1 MPELNF
7 ESALAGVAAPSGLA
21 VSLREISERGMID
34 LRGLASSRKFMAA
47 AKAALG
53 VDLPRQPRSS
63 VSWGDVK
70 ALWLAPDQWLIL
82 CPRTKAVTLLAEL
95 RGALGGIH
103 SLAVDVSDMRA
114 IIRIEGDGSREIL
127 MKGTSLNL
135 LSSDYPAG
143 TARRMS
149 FAGIAALLH
158 VVEDDIFDI
167 YVFRSYAHYAW
178 EFRLATAREPAQVR
192 LFGKQTFSYE

>member
-1 MPELNF
+1 MPELTY
-7 ESALAGVAAPSGLA
+7 ESALAGVAVPSGLA
-21 VSLREISERGMID
+21 VSLREIPERGMID

-53 VDLPRQPRSS
+53 TDLPRQPRSS
-63 VSWGDVK
+63 QSWGDVK
-70 ALWLAPDQWLIL
+70 ILWLAPDQWLIL
-82 CPRTKAVTLLAEL
+82 CPRTKADAMLAEL
-95 RGALGGIH
+95 RGALAGTH
-103 SLAVDVSDMRA
+103 SLAVGVSDMRA
-114 IIRIEGDGSREIL
+114 IIRIEGEGAREIL
-127 MKGTSLNL
+127 MKGTSLDL

-143 TARRMS
+143 TVRRMS

-178 EFRLATAREPAQVR
+178 DFLLAAAREPAAIR
-192 LFGKQTFSYE
+192 LFGKQKLSI

>member
-1 MPELNF
+1 MPDLIY
-7 ESALAGVAAPSGLA
+7 ESALAGVTTPSGLA

-47 AKAALG
+47 AKAMLG

-70 ALWLAPDQWLIL
+70 ILWLAPDQWLIL
-82 CPRTKAVTLLAEL
+82 CPRMKVVTLLAEL
-95 RGALGGIH
+95 RGAFAGIH
-103 SLAVDVSDMRA
+103 SLAADVSDMRA
-114 IIRIEGDGSREIL
+114 IIRIEGEGSREIL
-127 MKGTSLNL
+127 MKGCALDL

-143 TARRMS
+143 TVRRMG

-178 EFRLATAREPAQVR
+178 DFLMATAREPAAIR
-192 LFGKQTFSYE
+192 LFGKQKLPI

>member
-1 MPELNF
+1 MPELTY
-7 ESALAGVAAPSGLA
+7 ESALAGVATPSGLA

-47 AKAALG
+47 AKAMLG

-70 ALWLAPDQWLIL
+70 ILWLAPDQWLIL
-82 CPRTKAVTLLAEL
+82 CPRTKVVTLLSEL
-95 RGALGGIH
+95 RNALAGIH

-114 IIRIEGDGSREIL
+114 IIRIEGEGSREIL
-127 MKGTSLNL
+127 MKGTSLDL
-135 LSSDYPAG
+135 LSGDYPAG
-143 TARRMS
+143 TVRRMG

-178 EFRLATAREPAQVR
+178 DFLLATAREPAQIR
-192 LFGKQTFSYE
+192 LFGNQATGF